1 MELFAHELAAGD
13 VYFSPLLLV
22 IVLAFIAAA
31 LSGVV
36 LNKLRLSQY
45 FIYPPLSFI
54 AMMVIFIVIIDH
66 YLIKI

>member
-1 MELFAHELAAGD
+1 MHFPHELAAGD

-22 IVLAFIAAA
+22 LLLAFIAAA
-31 LSGVV
+31 ISGLI

-45 FIYPPLSFI
+45 IIYPPLSFI
-54 AMMVIFIVIIDH
+54 AILVIFVIIFDH